1 MSKLLLIT
9 EDFSPLRGGVARYYG
24 GLADELD
31 NITVLT
37 CVSGD
42 NKDGV
47 IRRSWYGPV
56 WPQWLPLLWLV
67 PYYKFKTGANILGA
81 GQILPI
87 GTALLFTRLA
97 FGWQYIV
104 FLHGLDIAL
113 TQTNKRRSWLAR
125 IILKY
130 ARLVVVNSE
139 FTKSLALKSGAVESQ
154 IMVLYPCS
162 DLKIASNDDVQV
174 LRERYNLENKLVLLS
189 VSRLVK
195 RKGIVDILSVLPQLQ
210 QNFSN
215 LIYVVV
221 GDGTEKSNLEK
232 QVASLNTNV
241 IFTGEVSDKE
251 LAAWYSVC
259 DIFVLVPKNELVDV
273 EGFGIV
279 YLEARRAGKPIIA
292 SKVDGV
298 PEAVGEG
305 GVFIN
310 NNEELMLSLRE
321 LLNNKSRR
329 QILGAK
335 GQEVVRGV
343 FNWKTQALKLK
354 NFLDKF

>member
-9 EDFSPLRGGVARYYG
+9 EDFSPLTGGVARYYG

-37 CVSGD
+37 CVNGD
-42 NKDGV
+42 NKAGV
-47 IRRSWYGPV
+47 IRKSWYWPI

-67 PYYKFKTGANILGA
+67 PYYKFKTRPYFLGA

-87 GTALLFTRLA
+87 GTALLLMRLA

-113 TQTNKRRSWLAR
+113 TQTNKWQSWLAR

-139 FTKSLALKSGAVESQ
+139 FTKSLALKSGAIESHT
-154 IMVLYPCS
+154 MVLYPHS
-162 DLKIASNDDVQV
+162 NLKTVSNDDARV
-174 LRERYNLENKLVLLS
+174 LCERYNLEKKLVLLS

-195 RKGIVDILSVLPQLQ
+195 RKGIADILSVLPQLQ
-210 QNFSN
+210 HNSPN

-232 QVASLNTNV
+232 QAESLNTNV
-241 IFTGEVSDKE
+241 IFTGEVSDNE
-251 LAAWYSVC
+251 LAAWYSIC
-259 DIFVLVPKNELVDV
+259 DIFVLVPKDELVDV

-279 YLEARRAGKPIIA
+279 YLEARRAGKPIVA
-292 SKVDGV
+292 SKVGGV
-298 PEAVGEG
+298 AEAVGED
-305 GVFIN
+305 GVFVN
-310 NNEELMLSLRE
+310 NNEELLFSLRQ
-321 LLNNKSRR
+321 LLNSKTQR
-329 QILGAK
+329 QALGAK
-335 GQEVVRGV
+335 GQAVVDKT
-343 FNWKTQALKLK
+343 FNWKIQTSKLK